1 VDIAVLGP
9 VELRDGG
16 GHAVPVAGARLRTLL
31 LLLALDAN
39 RNVSAERLIDGVWGD
54 EPPQAAGNA
63 LQALV
68 SRLRRAAPGLVVESS
83 ANGYRLAIEP
93 DRVDAVRFAEKA
105 QSDPQGALGLWR
117 GDLEF
122 PEVARADAVRLAELR
137 LATLRRHLS
146 MQIGDRDV
154 VPELEGLVAAHPLDE
169 QLTGLLMRA
178 LHAQGNPGRALEIY
192 EDLRRRLADELG
204 VDPSAELAAIHLDL
218 LRGPRQR
225 GNLPAE
231 MSSFVG
237 RESDVREVRA
247 LIGAHRLVTLIGPG
261 GSGKTRLSVEVG
273 NQQPAEG
280 DVGNRQPAEGDVGN
294 RQPAEGDVGNRQ
306 PAEVWR
312 VELAPVSDPA
322 EVPQAVLSALRLRG
336 QALIGRVAT
345 MADSVPPLIRL
356 SEALAGREMLLIL
369 DNCEHLIAAAAEVA
383 DALLRAAPRLRLLTT
398 SREPLGIPGERL
410 FAVEPLAL
418 PPVGADAATASSFPS
433 VRLLLDRAAAFALTD
448 RNVEAVVRICRA
460 LDGMPLAIELAA
472 ARLRTLPVGV
482 LADRLADRFRLL
494 TGGSRAALPRHQT
507 LRAVVDWSW
516 DLLGADERRLW
527 RRFAV
532 FHGGADVLGVEQV
545 CAADPE
551 LLGAL
556 VDKSLLVLGPDGR
569 YRMLETIREY
579 GLERL
584 AEAGEADSHR
594 LTLARYLLAL
604 ADEAEPRLRTAEQLV
619 WLRRLTDEHD
629 NIHASMRAAIEAGDK
644 ATAAALVARIG
655 WYWWLRGHRMEG
667 ATLATE
673 VAAMPGEADPEDL
686 ALTHTF
692 AAINGLEG
700 ALPITAVQEHFLEA
714 EAHGAGPDAKH
725 PALRLLRPL
734 AAIFENPDL
743 DTGFRA
749 VLTLFEDDDAWLRAT
764 ARMILAHLRLNFG
777 HSGEAAVADMRAAL
791 AGFRSVG
798 ERWGMG
804 FSLSALGDMAATD
817 GDFAEAVRC
826 QREAAALIRE
836 VGIREDLPQLEAKMA
851 HQLWLA
857 GDRDEARRVLKQAQ
871 QAAAEIGL
879 PEVLASVYY
888 GHATMSRLAG
898 DLDEARDMI
907 GRSARMMSNPAFA
920 PQFGAT
926 TRATQGLIEAAA
938 GDLALARRHHE
949 EAMRIAIG
957 SRDAPVVAMCMVGV
971 ADLVLREGD
980 PERAAYLLGAADAIR
995 GSADHTVHDAAEV
1008 EREARAAL
1016 GDAGFEAAY
1025 RRAAG
1030 TTVATAAEAISDP
1043 AAERPDRERGEDHQQ
1058 DGGPDQ

>member
-1 VDIAVLGP
+1 MLGS

-16 GHAVPVAGARLRTLL
+16 GQAVPVAGVRLRTLL

-68 SRLRRAAPGLVVESS
+68 SRLRRAAPGLTVESS
-83 ANGYRLAIEP
+83 ANGYRLIIEP
-93 DRVDAVRFAEKA
+93 DKTDIALFVKLADSDPEKA
-105 QSDPQGALGLWR
+105 LKLWR
-117 GDLEF
+117 GPLDFPDVAQPDARRLE
-122 PEVARADAVRLAELR
+122 ELR
-137 LATLRRHLS
+137 LSAQRKNLAA
-146 MQIGDRDV
+146 QIGNRDV

-169 QLTGLLMRA
+169 QLAGLLMRA
-178 LHAQGNPGRALEIY
+178 LQAQGNPGRALEVF
-192 EDLRRRLADELG
+192 EQTRRRLADELG
-204 VDPSAELAAIHLDL
+204 VDPSAELAGIHVGL
-218 LRGPRQR
+218 LRAPTKN

-247 LIGAHRLVTLIGPG
+247 LIDDNRLVTLIGPG

-273 NQQPAEG
+273 NRRPG
-280 DVGNRQPAEGDVGN
+280 
-294 RQPAEGDVGNRQ
+294 
-306 PAEVWR
+306 EVWR
-312 VELAPVSDPA
+312 VELAPVGDPA

-336 QALIGRVAT
+336 QALIGRMAP
-345 MADSVPPLIRL
+345 MADSVPPLTRL
-356 SEALAGREMLLIL
+356 SEALAGRELLLIL

-418 PPVGADAATASSFPS
+418 PPVGADAATASGFPS
-433 VRLLLDRAAAFALTD
+433 VRLLLDRASAFALTEQ
-448 RNVEAVVRICRA
+448 NVEAVVRICRA

-472 ARLRTLPVGV
+472 ARLRTLPAGV

-516 DLLGADERRLW
+516 DLLDDDERRLW
-527 RRFAV
+527 RLFAV
-532 FHGGADVLGVEQV
+532 FHGGADVPAVEQV
-545 CAADPE
+545 CEADLD
-551 LLGAL
+551 LLGTL

-579 GLERL
+579 GLERQ
-584 AEAGEADSHR
+584 AEAGESESHR
-594 LTLARYLLAL
+594 LALARYLLSL
-604 ADEAEPRLRTAEQLV
+604 AEEAEPRLRTAEQLV
-619 WLRRLTDEHD
+619 WLRRLNDEHD
-629 NIHASMRAAIEAGDK
+629 NIHASLRAAIEAGDK
-644 ATAAALVARIG
+644 ATAAALVARVG
-655 WYWWLRGHRMEG
+655 WYWWLRGHRVEG
-667 ATLATE
+667 ATLAAE
-673 VAAMPGEADPEDL
+673 VAAMPGEADPEDV

-700 ALPITAVQEHFLEA
+700 ALPITAVQEHFLDA
-714 EAHGAGPDAKH
+714 EAHGAGPDARH

-734 AAIFENPDL
+734 AAIFDNPDL
-743 DTGFRA
+743 VTGFRA
-749 VLTLFEDDDAWLRAT
+749 ILPLFEDDDAWLRAT
-764 ARMILAHLRLNFG
+764 AKMIVAHLRLNFG
-777 HSGEAAVADMRAAL
+777 HSGEPAVADMREAL

-804 FSLSALGDMAATD
+804 FSLSALGDMAAAD

-836 VGIREDLPQLEAKMA
+836 VGIREDLPQLQAKMA

-857 GDRDEARRVLKQAQ
+857 GEHDEALRVLKQAQ
-871 QAAAEIGL
+871 QEAAEIGL
-879 PEVLASVYY
+879 PEVLASVHY
-888 GHATMSRLAG
+888 GYATISRLVG

-907 GRSARMMSNPAFA
+907 GRSAGMMSNPAFA
-920 PQFGAT
+920 PQFGAM
-926 TRATQGLIEAAA
+926 TRNTQGLIEAAA
-938 GDLALARRHHE
+938 GDLPLARRYHE
-949 EAMRIAIG
+949 EAMRIAID
-957 SRDAPVVAMCMVGV
+957 SRDAPVVAMCLVGV

-980 PERAAYLLGAADAIR
+980 PERAAYLLGGADAVR
-995 GSADHTVHDAAEV
+995 GSADHTVHDAADV

-1030 TTVATAAEAISDP
+1030 MTVATSAEAVGLDP

-1058 DGGPDQ
+1058 DGRPDQ

>member
-1 VDIAVLGP
+1 MLGP

-16 GHAVPVAGARLRTLL
+16 GRAVPVAGARLRTLL

-39 RNVSAERLIDGVWGD
+39 RNVSAERLIDGVWGE

-68 SRLRRAAPGLVVESS
+68 SRLRRAAPGLTVESE
-83 ANGYRLAIEP
+83 ANGYRLIIQP
-93 DRVDAVRFAEKA
+93 DNTDIARFVRWAD
-105 QSDPQGALGLWR
+105 SDPDKALALWR
-117 GDLEF
+117 GPLDF
-122 PEVARADAVRLAELR
+122 PEVAQPDARRLEELR
-137 LATLRRHLS
+137 LNAQRKSLAA
-146 MQIGDRDV
+146 QIGGRDV

-169 QLTGLLMRA
+169 QLAGLLMRA
-178 LHAQGNPGRALEIY
+178 LQAQGNPGRALEVY
-192 EDLRRRLADELG
+192 EQTRRRLADELG
-204 VDPSAELAAIHLDL
+204 VDPSAELAGIHLGL
-218 LRGPRQR
+218 LRAPAKN

-237 RESDVREVRA
+237 RESDVREVRG
-247 LIGAHRLVTLIGPG
+247 LIDAHRLVTLVGPG

-273 NQQPAEG
+273 NRLPG
-280 DVGNRQPAEGDVGN
+280 
-294 RQPAEGDVGNRQ
+294 
-306 PAEVWR
+306 EVWR

-322 EVPQAVLSALRLRG
+322 EVPQAVLNALRLRS
-336 QALIGRVAT
+336 QALIGRMAT
-345 MADSVPPLIRL
+345 MADSVPPLVRL
-356 SEALAGREMLLIL
+356 SEALAGRELLLIL

-418 PPVGADAATASSFPS
+418 PPVGADEATASSFPA
-433 VRLLLDRAAAFALTD
+433 VRLLLDRAAAFVLTEQ
-448 RNVEAVVRICRA
+448 NVEAVVRICRA

-516 DLLGADERRLW
+516 DLLDDDERRLW

-532 FHGGADVLGVEQV
+532 FHGGADVLAVERV
-545 CAADPE
+545 CEADLH
-551 LLGAL
+551 LLGTL

-584 AEAGEADSHR
+584 AEAGESESQR
-594 LTLARYLLAL
+594 LALARYLLSL
-604 ADEAEPRLRTAEQLV
+604 AEEAEPRLRTAEQLV

-629 NIHASMRAAIEAGDK
+629 NIHASLRCAIEAGDK
-644 ATAAALVARIG
+644 ATAAALVAQVG

-667 ATLATE
+667 ATLAAE
-673 VAAMPGEADPEDL
+673 VTAMPGEAEAEDL

-700 ALPITAVQEHFLEA
+700 ALPIAAVQEHFLSA
-714 EAHGAGPDAKH
+714 EAHGAGPDARH
-725 PALRLLRPL
+725 PALRLLKPL
-734 AAIFENPDL
+734 AAIFDNPEL
-743 DTGFRA
+743 SVGFRA
-749 VLTLFEDDDAWLRAT
+749 ILPLFEDDDAWLRA
-764 ARMILAHLRLNFG
+764 AAKMIVAHLRLNFG
-777 HSGEAAVADMRAAL
+777 HSGEPAAADLREAL

-804 FSLSALGDMAATD
+804 FTLSALGDMAAAD
-817 GDFAEAVRC
+817 GDFAQAVRW

-857 GDRDEARRVLKQAQ
+857 GEHDEAFRMLKQAQ
-871 QAAAEIGL
+871 QEAAEIGL
-879 PEVLASVYY
+879 PEVLASVHY
-888 GHATMSRLAG
+888 GYATMARMAG
-898 DLDEARDMI
+898 DVDGARDMI
-907 GRSARMMSNPAFA
+907 GRSAGMMSNPAFA
-920 PQFGAT
+920 PQFGAM
-926 TRATQGLIEAAA
+926 TRNTQGLIEAAA
-938 GDLALARRHHE
+938 GDLPRARRYHE

-957 SRDAPVVAMCMVGV
+957 SRDAPVVAMCLVGV

-980 PERAAYLLGAADAIR
+980 PERAAYLLGGADAVR
-995 GSADHTVHDAAEV
+995 GSTDRTVHDAADV

-1030 TTVATAAEAISDP
+1030 MSVATAAEAAGLELDP

-1058 DGGPDQ
+1058 DGRPDQ

>member
-16 GHAVPVAGARLRTLL
+16 GQAVPVAGARLRTLL

-68 SRLRRAAPGLVVESS
+68 SRLRRAAPELIVESS
-83 ANGYRLAIEP
+83 TNGYRLAIEP
-93 DRVDAVRFAEKA
+93 EKVDAVQFVRKA
-105 QSDPQGALGLWR
+105 QSDPQGALALWR
-117 GDLEF
+117 GELEF
-122 PEVARADAVRLAELR
+122 PEVARADAVRLEELR

-146 MQIGDRDV
+146 TQIGDRDV
-154 VPELEGLVAAHPLDE
+154 VPELEGLAAAHPLDE

-192 EDLRRRLADELG
+192 EVLRRRLADELG

-218 LRGPRQR
+218 LRAPRRR

-247 LIGAHRLVTLIGPG
+247 LIDGHRLVTLIGPG

-273 NQQPAEG
+273 N
-280 DVGNRQPAEGDVGN
+280 RQPG
-294 RQPAEGDVGNRQ
+294 
-306 PAEVWR
+306 EVWR

-336 QALIGRVAT
+336 QALIGRMPG

-369 DNCEHLIAAAAEVA
+369 DNCEHLIAASAEVA
-383 DALLRAAPRLRLLTT
+383 DVLLRAAPRLRLLAT

-418 PPVGADAATASSFPS
+418 PPVGADGATASAFPS
-433 VRLLLDRAAAFALTD
+433 VRLLLDRAATFALTE

-472 ARLRTLPVGV
+472 ARLRTLPAGV

-516 DLLGADERRLW
+516 DLLDDDERRLW

-532 FHGGADVLGVEQV
+532 FHGGADVPAVEQV
-545 CAADPE
+545 CAADLD
-551 LLGAL
+551 LLGTL

-584 AEAGEADSHR
+584 AEAGEAESHR
-594 LTLARYLLAL
+594 LTLARYLLSL

-619 WLRRLTDEHD
+619 WLRRLSDEHD
-629 NIHASMRAAIEAGDK
+629 NFHASIRAAMEAGDK
-644 ATAAALVARIG
+644 ATAAAFVARVG

-673 VAAMPGEADPEDL
+673 IAAMPGEADPEDL

-700 ALPITAVQEHFLEA
+700 ALTIDAVKGHFLEA
-714 EAHGAGPDAKH
+714 EANGAGPHAKH

-734 AAIFENPDL
+734 AAIFDNPDL
-743 DTGFRA
+743 GAGFRA
-749 VLTLFEDDDAWLRAT
+749 ILPLFEDDDAWLRAT
-764 ARMILAHLRLNFG
+764 AKMIVAHLRLNFG
-777 HSGEAAVADMRAAL
+777 HSGELAVADMRAAL

-804 FSLSALGDMAATD
+804 FSLSALGDMAAAD
-817 GDFAEAVRC
+817 GDFAQAVRW

-836 VGIREDLPQLEAKMA
+836 VGIREDLPQVQAKMA

-857 GDRDEARRVLKQAQ
+857 GEYDEARRVLKQAQ
-871 QAAAEIGL
+871 QEAAEIGL

-888 GHATMSRLAG
+888 GYATMSRLAG

-907 GRSARMMSNPAFA
+907 GRSAAMMSNPAFA
-920 PQFGAT
+920 PQFGAM
-926 TRATQGLIEAAA
+926 TRNTQGLIEAAA
-938 GDLALARRHHE
+938 GRLALARGYHE

-957 SRDAPVVAMCMVGV
+957 SRDAPVVAMCLVGV

-980 PERAAYLLGAADAIR
+980 PERAAYLLGAADAVR
-995 GSADHTVHDAAEV
+995 GSADHTVHDAADA

-1030 TTVATAAEAISDP
+1030 MTVADTAEAVGLTEPGLDP
-1043 AAERPDRERGEDHQQ
+1043 AAEGPEGGRGEDHEQ
-1058 DGGPDQ
+1058 DGRPDQ